1 MLESL
6 RRAASADQVATASTF
21 AEPPRGLVHTSVAR
35 ERVER

>member
-1 MLESL
+1 MLKSP

-21 AEPPRGLVHTSVAR
+21 AEPPRGLAHTSVAG